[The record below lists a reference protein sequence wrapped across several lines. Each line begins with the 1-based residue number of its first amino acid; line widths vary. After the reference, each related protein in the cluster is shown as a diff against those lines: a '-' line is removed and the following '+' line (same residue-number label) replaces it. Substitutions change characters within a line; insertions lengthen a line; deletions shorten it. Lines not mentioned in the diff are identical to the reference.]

1 VTRAP
6 SDQTPFASVVVP
18 VRNGERTIA
27 ACLDALIANDYPPER
42 REILVVDNA
51 STDRTAPL
59 IASRPVTYL
68 FEPRPGVSNARNR
81 GIRAARGELVALLD
95 GDCLPEPAWLSELL
109 RPFEEPE
116 VGCVAGELRHGPAAT
131 AAERQAERILGN
143 WQRFAAGSDPPY
155 VVTANA
161 AFRRSVFD
169 GIGLFDPRMTR
180 AQDVELSLRFN
191 ELSPLRVAYRPQAVA
206 RHNHPATQL
215 GFLRQQLGWAYGAG
229 LVEAKRRA
237 AGESAND
244 PPRLRPLADQLR
256 GLALVAAARLRRE
269 GRREYLEEAWFAL
282 LRQLGWWAGGWAGL
296 VRGRGRFRDS
306 RRPTA
311 G

>member
-1 VTRAP
+1 VDEVSARP
-6 SDQTPFASVVVP
+6 PVSVVVP
-18 VRNGERTIA
+18 VRNGERTIG
-27 ACLDALIANDYPPER
+27 ACLDALLANDYPPER
-42 REILVVDNA
+42 REVLVVDNA

-59 IASRPVTYL
+59 VASRPVTYL

-95 GDCLPEPAWLSELL
+95 GDCVPEPAWLSELL
-109 RPFEEPE
+109 RPFEDPE

-131 AAERQAERILGN
+131 AAQRQAERMLGN

-169 GIGLFDPRMTR
+169 RIGPFDPRMTW

-191 ELSPLRVAYRPQAVA
+191 ELSPSRVVYRPKAIA
-206 RHNHPATQL
+206 RHSHPSTQL

-229 LVEAKRRA
+229 LVEAKGRA
-237 AGESAND
+237 EGRADHD
-244 PPRLRPLADQLR
+244 PPRLRSLGRQVQ
-256 GLALVAAARLRRE
+256 GLALVLAARAR
-269 GRREYLEEAWFAL
+269 GDGSPVYLEDAWYGL

-296 VRGRGRFRDS
+296 LRGRSLFRG
-306 RRPTA
+306 PV
-311 G
+311 